1 MKKLILSVVLIQ
13 SAICNA
19 GSGMPC
25 EKIEYAQLKNSTK
38 EELKY
43 EYCLA
48 HDRIK
53 LNGELYAI
61 GRKLIDSGSSTN
73 ESQRETTEIGEAGL
87 SCRRAAIAA
96 LGMLEKKFKTKS
108 QSCR

>member
-1 MKKLILSVVLIQ
+1 MKKLIVSIILIQ
-13 SAICNA
+13 SSICNA
-19 GSGMPC
+19 GLGMPC
-25 EKIEYAQLKNSTK
+25 EKIEYAQLKDSTK

-43 EYCLA
+43 EYCRA

-61 GRKLIDSGSSTN
+61 GRREIDTGVSTS
-73 ESQRETTEIGEAGL
+73 ESRRETTDIGEAGL

-96 LGMLEKKFKTKS
+96 LGMLEKKFKIKT
-108 QSCR
+108 QSC